1 MFYFYRQWLPVTK
14 LQLLGESKEKDQVF
28 ISKSGQ
34 SKASVIK
41 AYDRSID
48 HLKQVNKWPQV
59 STKGPSG
66 DTLLNKVPN
75 SRHYSLASEGQD
87 FPDRIDSVSE
97 YKTDDGDL

>member
-1 MFYFYRQWLPVTK
+1 MYRQWIPVTK

-28 ISKSGQ
+28 ITKSGQ

-41 AYDRSID
+41 AYDRSTD
-48 HLKQVNKWPQV
+48 HLKQVNKWPQT
-59 STKGPSG
+59 SATKGSN
-66 DTLLNKVPN
+66 DALLSKLPN

-97 YKTDDGDL
+97 YKADDGET